1 MKLYEERR
9 KAPGLPTNPQY
20 RQVLLNEAGEVVWSC
35 IVWSDSEKSEDE
47 ADKQQLA
54 FIGRIANRLDKNV
67 EVFLPHVQQAPSRY
81 GVWHYYA
88 PGCWPSKTTLDE

>member
-9 KAPGLPTNPQY
+9 AAPGRPTNTQY
-20 RQVLLNEAGEVVWSC
+20 RQVLLNEAGDEVWSC
-35 IVWSDSEKSEDE
+35 RVWADSHKSEFE

-54 FIGRIANRLDKNV
+54 FIGRLAYRLDKNV
-67 EVFLPHVQQAPSRY
+67 EVFLPHLANKHHPD